1 MRAELLAEKE
11 GRDTENV
18 NAAKMAEDRQS
29 IVVLFF
35 GACIVSRKFR
45 VRDQFPLENSRVIQW
60 NCGSKWITSVFE
72 RSSMDLFG

>member
-29 IVVLFF
+29 IVVFFF
-35 GACIVSRKFR
+35 GAYVVSRKFR
-45 VRDQFPLENSRVIQW
+45 A
-60 NCGSKWITSVFE
+60 GSVLIGEFTGHLNGNLWLKMEHF
-72 RSSMDLFG
+72 RGDLQ

>member
-29 IVVLFF
+29 IVVFFF
-35 GACIVSRKFR
+35 GAYVSEISGGISSHWRIHGSFKWKF
-45 VRDQFPLENSRVIQW
+45 VAQNGSLPWGLYNNIQ
-60 NCGSKWITSVFE
+60 
-72 RSSMDLFG
+72 